1 MLEAPVISRNVLR
14 THGIAK
20 LASNP
25 STSNASETKSPSQ
38 KKTIN
43 M

>member
-1 MLEAPVISRNVLR
+1 MLEASVINRDTLR
-14 THGIAK
+14 TRGIAK

-25 STSNASETKSPSQ
+25 STSNASETKLPSQ